1 MAHAQ
6 RLEVEVKM
14 LRSKNKQLE
23 EAFANARASGSR
35 DETDI
40 FSPSSPTMPGAFEDV
55 EEVAESI
62 GSFSIG
68 SDGAGK
74 YHGRFAGSEYLS
86 RLVWSDE
93 DKHEIRPLK
102 SLRSQL
108 LRLSP
113 DIAELATAAPYGI
126 KGCEYEKSI
135 FLPYIPPYQRAERL
149 VRLYYEKAAWMY
161 RPILRPEFDNA
172 ILNVLYDRDGYPSV
186 NSLHPHRIS
195 TFFIALALGANYEH
209 GGVGGESDSETYNLL
224 ALAAL
229 SLSSIINEVNCA
241 ALQALFLIIQYHYF
255 TDPGTD
261 ETRWLLFGALCRA
274 AQVIGLQR
282 DSAPWNLDPSEV
294 QRRRTLFWEM
304 YTWDSWASFVNARPG
319 AFRLEDTD
327 CKFPDD
333 DGFVR
338 PDGQVEYSYHG
349 WKFRYSATCL
359 APTVKFASSLKTPGY
374 SQFLELDR
382 RIRTFP
388 LPSHLQSPLDESP
401 EGWADDPSLAMQQYG
416 VVCER
421 ESNLLYL
428 HRAYFVKAIRHPSK
442 NPLGHKYSPSVLAA
456 YRSARRLIS
465 SLRGVYAK
473 HPQLTAT
480 IWFFWSAVFSACYIL
495 GGIVVESPGCPLA
508 PAALAELERAITFYE
523 EGSTTRIPSTTT
535 MLERLRDRAKIAF
548 EQFQSGH
555 GPQPPVDESEFPD
568 DVAIISG
575 RASVI
580 NRAGS
585 SQSPNSARL
594 SESPQS
600 TPAGISG
607 VTTSPITSP
616 VASDARVYNV
626 HGNVNMSMGGVTPD
640 FGLDYYNPN
649 HNPSHPQQ
657 HPQYIN
663 GTNDVNGVGGMGNLG
678 GTGVNGISGM
688 NMNGINGGMSHGSGG
703 MLPPPP
709 PHLGMDQV
717 YGDPNLQ
724 QLYTMDLDYPYHQQ
738 DYGHSQVAAL
748 PLHGP
753 GGSEDTWA
761 NFMQHLTTDGG
772 PHQNG
777 YQPQMG
783 HLA

>member
-1 MAHAQ
+1 M
-6 RLEVEVKM
+6 K
-14 LRSKNKQLE
+14 SKVKQLE
-23 EAFANARASGSR
+23 EALSSARASSCR

-40 FSPSSPTMPGAFEDV
+40 FSPSSPPMPGAFEDV
-55 EEVAESI
+55 EEVTESI

-68 SDGAGK
+68 TDGAGK

-93 DKHEIRPLK
+93 DKHESLIPK
-102 SLRSQL
+102 SLRSHL
-108 LRLSP
+108 LGLSP
-113 DIAELATAAPYGI
+113 QIAELAIAAPYGI
-126 KGCEYEKSI
+126 KGCSFEKSI
-135 FLPYIPPYQRAERL
+135 FTPYIPPYQRSLRL
-149 VRLYYEKAAWMY
+149 VQLYYEKAAWMY
-161 RPILRPEFDNA
+161 RPISRQEFDSA
-172 ILNVLYDRDGYPSV
+172 ILSLLYDQEGTPFV
-186 NSLHPHRIS
+186 EMLHPHRIA
-195 TFFIALALGANYEH
+195 TFFIALALGAHYEQESA
-209 GGVGGESDSETYNLL
+209 VGESDSETYNLL

-229 SLSSIINEVNCA
+229 SLSSIIQEVTCS

-274 AQVIGLQR
+274 AQIIGLQR
-282 DSAPWNLDPSEV
+282 DSAPWNLDPHEV
-294 QRRRTLFWEM
+294 QRRRTMFWEM

-319 AFRLEDTD
+319 AIRLEDTD

-333 DGFVR
+333 DGFIR

-349 WKFRYSATCL
+349 WKFRYSAACL

-388 LPSHLQSPLDESP
+388 LPNHLQSPLDESP

-508 PAALAELERAITFYE
+508 PAALQELERAITFYE

-535 MLERLRDRAKIAF
+535 MLERLRDRAKITYT
-548 EQFQSGH
+548 QFKSGL
-555 GPQPPVDESEFPD
+555 GPQPSVDEEVPD

-580 NRAGS
+580 NRSGS
-585 SQSPNSARL
+585 SQSPNSTSRL
-594 SESPQS
+594 SESPQ
-600 TPAGISG
+600 TMPMGISG
-607 VTTSPITSP
+607 LTTSPTTSPIVSNAR
-616 VASDARVYNV
+616 ASNS
-626 HGNVNMSMGGVTPD
+626 HGNVNMSMGEMVQD
-640 FGLDYYNPN
+640 ISLDYYNPN
-649 HNPSHPQQ
+649 HTSSSHS
-657 HPQYIN
+657 HQYSHYMN
-663 GTNDVNGVGGMGNLG
+663 GVSDVNGLHSPGGMNGMGGMG
-678 GTGVNGISGM
+678 
-688 NMNGINGGMSHGSGG
+688 MNGMTHGNGA

-709 PHLGMDQV
+709 SHSGMDQML
-717 YGDPNLQ
+717 YDEPHSQ
-724 QLYTMDLDYPYHQQ
+724 QLYTMDLHQGYQ
-738 DYGHSQVAAL
+738 QPDYGHNQVAAL

-753 GGSEDTWA
+753 GGREEIWM
-761 NFMQHLTTDGG
+761 NFMHQMTTADGQSQQG
-772 PHQNG
+772 GYPPPH
-777 YQPQMG
+777 MG